1 MWLAPTLGR
10 DHLRNLNGSGE
21 WVASSVAFGAFG
33 VKSVTVV
40 TPTLNRPGPLRR
52 AGMSVLGQTGLAGRS
67 VEWIVADN
75 SADGSADHALDGMAA
90 SQIAFRVIRA
100 RELGVA
106 SARNA
111 GVAAAS
117 GDWIAF
123 LDDDEEA
130 SPTWLSEL
138 LRVAEASGADAA
150 FGPIVARAESG
161 APRGAIHPYFE
172 RTLECSDGAD
182 ITDLV
187 ARLGCNNSMFSRARC
202 LAGAGPFDTRLNQS
216 GGEDSLLLMQ
226 AALDGRRFVYA
237 AGATVAEWVPDSR
250 LNWSYVR
257 RRRFLSGQIRVFT
270 LTMTRPA
277 RWGAAL
283 KWMGIGAGQ
292 ALVSL
297 ALALT
302 FWAMRD
308 EPGRQRALAYCASGL
323 GKVLWR
329 RGWRPKLYGEG
340 HVS

>member
-1 MWLAPTLGR
+1 M
-10 DHLRNLNGSGE
+10 
-21 WVASSVAFGAFG
+21 
-33 VKSVTVV
+33 KSVTVV

-52 AGMSVLGQTGLAGRS
+52 AGMSVLAQTGLAGRS

-75 SADGSADHALDGMAA
+75 ASDGGASRALDGLPA
-90 SQIAFRVIRA
+90 SAIAFRVIRA
-100 RELGVA
+100 ADLGVA

-117 GDWIAF
+117 GDWVAF

-130 SPTWLSEL
+130 SPNWLSEL

-150 FGPIVARAESG
+150 FGPIVAQAESG
-161 APRGAIHPYFE
+161 APRGALHPYFE
-172 RTLECSDGAD
+172 RTLERSDGAD
-182 ITDLV
+182 ISDCV
-187 ARLGCNNSMFSRARC
+187 ARLGCNNSMFARARC
-202 LAGAGPFDTRLNQS
+202 LAGAAPFDTRLNQS

-226 AALDGRRFVYA
+226 AAMDGRRFVYG
-237 AGATVAEWVPDSR
+237 AGAMVAEWVPDSR

-292 ALVSL
+292 AFASL
-297 ALALT
+297 ALASA
-302 FWAMRD
+302 FWAVRD
-308 EPGRQRALAYCASGL
+308 EAQRQRALAYCASGL